1 VRMFD
6 GYYNAFWFLLIGLAF
21 VGLNLFISR
30 LIRPSDPNPVKLT
43 PYECGEESEG
53 TGFVRFNPRFYVIA
67 LVFLIFDIET
77 VFIFPWA
84 VVLKG
89 AGVHVLIHM
98 VIFLAI
104 LAVGLI
110 YSWGKGDLD
119 WIKQPTRW

>member
-1 VRMFD
+1 MFD
-6 GYYNAFWFLLIGLAF
+6 GFYNAFWFMLIGIVF
-21 VGLNLFISR
+21 VLMNLFISR
-30 LIRPSDPNPVKLT
+30 LIRPSDPDPLKLT

-89 AGVHVLIHM
+89 AGAHVLIHM
-98 VIFLAI
+98 IIFLAV
-104 LAVGLI
+104 LAVGLV

-119 WIKQPTRW
+119 WIKQPTRWS

>member
-1 VRMFD
+1 MFD

-30 LIRPSDPNPVKLT
+30 LIRPSDPHPVKLT

-89 AGVHVLIHM
+89 AGAHVLIHM
-98 VIFLAI
+98 MIFLAI
-104 LAVGLI
+104 LAVGLV
-110 YSWGKGDLD
+110 YSWGRGDLD

>member
-1 VRMFD
+1 MFD

-21 VGLNLFISR
+21 VGLNLFISS
-30 LIRPSDPNPVKLT
+30 LIRPSDPNPTKLT

-89 AGVHVLIHM
+89 AGAHVLIHM
-98 VIFLAI
+98 MIFLAI
-104 LAVGLI
+104 LAVGLV
-110 YSWGKGDLD
+110 YSWGRGDLD

>member
-1 VRMFD
+1 MFD

-21 VGLNLFISR
+21 VGLNLLISR

>member
-1 VRMFD
+1 MFD

-21 VGLNLFISR
+21 VGLNLLISR

-89 AGVHVLIHM
+89 AGAHVLIHM
-98 VIFLAI
+98 MIFLAI
-104 LAVGLI
+104 LAVGLV

>member
-1 VRMFD
+1 MFD

-30 LIRPSDPNPVKLT
+30 LIRPSAPDPVKLT
-43 PYECGEESEG
+43 PYECGEESAG
-53 TGFVRFNPRFYVIA
+53 TGFVRFNPRFYVVA

-98 VIFLAI
+98 VIFLSI
-104 LAVGLI
+104 LAVGLA

-119 WIKQPTRW
+119 WIKQPTQW